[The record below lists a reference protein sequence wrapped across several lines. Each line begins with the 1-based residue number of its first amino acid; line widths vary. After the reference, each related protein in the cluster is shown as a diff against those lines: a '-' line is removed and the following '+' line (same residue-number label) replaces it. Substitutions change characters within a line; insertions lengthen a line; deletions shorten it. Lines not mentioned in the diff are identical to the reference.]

1 MVIEKEEA
9 SLLMMKERFK
19 SGRGFSLVELMIVV
33 AILGFMA
40 LLAAPNFLEYIPKY
54 RVDAAVKGL
63 SSDVSLA
70 RIKAISRNTKHRVTF
85 DATNQTVTVDALN
98 PDESLLETISK
109 SVFDTKPGGASAVAY
124 PINYFPG
131 VKLGRNTTDELPDS
145 AYTGTSSDALKFSGT
160 NAEIIFL
167 PNGMVKGDSL
177 EFFLIPL
184 SEHGKAGNIYKEN
197 IRGVQVSRTG
207 MVRKF
212 KYDENAT
219 PKWTGF

>member
-1 MVIEKEEA
+1 
-9 SLLMMKERFK
+9 MMIKRAG
-19 SGRGFSLVELMIVV
+19 SDRGFSLVELMIVITV
-33 AILGFMA
+33 LGFLA

-54 RVDAAVKGL
+54 RVDGAVKGL
-63 SSDVSLA
+63 AADVNLA
-70 RIKAISRNTKHRVTF
+70 RVKAISRNTKHRVTF
-85 DATNQTVTVDALN
+85 DATAQTVTVDALN

-109 SVFDTKPGGASAVAY
+109 NVFAAKPGTASTVAY

-145 AYTGTSSDALKFSGT
+145 AYTGSASDAVNFTGST
-160 NAEIIFL
+160 AEIIFL
-167 PNGMVKGDSL
+167 PNGMVKGDSV
-177 EFFLIPL
+177 EFFLIPVTDF
-184 SEHGKAGNIYKEN
+184 GKTGNIYKEN

-212 KYDENAT
+212 KYDENDS